1 MIRVAIADDHA
12 VIRKGLELF
21 MKGDDAL
28 ELVAEATNGEEL
40 MNTLK
45 NTQVDVL
52 LLDIDMPKSNG
63 LAVLRDLES
72 LHPRLKTIIL
82 SMHPEDI
89 YGVNTR
95 RMGAKGYLGKDVD
108 PLQVLQAVKDVAGGK
123 TIFREEFYKFNR
135 HGFVPQIKMSK
146 RETQVMKM
154 LVAGYAN
161 KKIAEEL
168 NISDKTV
175 STYKLRLMRKLKAKS
190 VVDLVRY
197 SEMQV
202 S

>member
-21 MKGDDAL
+21 IKGDNAL
-28 ELVAEATNGEEL
+28 ELVVEATNGEEL
-40 MNTLK
+40 MNLLK

-72 LHPRLKTIIL
+72 LHPRVKTIIL

-89 YGVNTR
+89 YGVNAR

-108 PLQVLQAVKDVAGGK
+108 PLQVLQAVKDVAGGN
-123 TIFREEFYKFNR
+123 TVFREELYKFNR

-202 S
+202 H